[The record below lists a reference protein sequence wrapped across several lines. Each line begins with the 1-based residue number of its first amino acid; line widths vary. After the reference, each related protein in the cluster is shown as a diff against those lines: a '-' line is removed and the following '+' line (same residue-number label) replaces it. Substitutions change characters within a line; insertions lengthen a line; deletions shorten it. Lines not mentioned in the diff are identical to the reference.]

1 MSWQPYNDYK
11 VSWEYVSGDRFV
23 EFNGLYYSIDKNCES
38 SSEKIGTYK
47 CTIKA
52 DDGTLINS
60 FNITFNQNGVCES
73 CPCEDYGYR
82 VTSCFNDTVNV
93 PLCGGNGTFNGF
105 SVEKMCVNPIEKDIE
120 TYNRW
125 KIGDI
130 TFVNDSGDNFVTFN
144 GNRWNVEDENCNEQR
159 QGSYEVSVLDEDDN
173 FITDCTVTFTQNA
186 PCPQCPCTSY
196 EYRVDRCFD
205 DEITLYACVQQPAQL
220 SGLVIK
226 RRCTYPQSET
236 WEDYDSYIIG
246 VPTLIS
252 GEDIVV
258 FSDGNKF
265 YAASGDNCTT
275 SAKTASYSIP
285 FSSDN
290 GLISSC
296 TVNFTQEAACP
307 NCGCL
312 EYSYD
317 VTVNNVTVESC
328 GGNGYLRARQFPPR
342 SGVFSVQRT
351 CVSPQG
357 HSSFYTNYEISSIIG
372 NGFVTFDG
380 NSAYTVDKN
389 CTEDDKECTY
399 EMALFDKD
407 ENYSTEIGTYHVTF
421 SQSADCD
428 DCQCENYVYSG
439 IGSFDSV
446 TIEPCGSSGTLSGM
460 TIYRRCTGPMVTDFV
475 IYNDWKVSGETDEFA
490 TFNGKEW
497 SVGQN
502 CGEPREKTYELLILD
517 ENDADTDIRTSVK
530 FTQDNGCSECPCE
543 YEYRIE
549 SCFVSAVTVDAC
561 VKTRQEPLEGLVV
574 QRKCKN
580 TENWEDYEDYI
591 IGTPSRI
598 GGEPFFLT
606 FTEDNKAYNANENCF
621 SNSIGAVYSFPIL
634 NDANEHISACTI
646 TFIQQPCSCEDIAQ
660 KHTTVL
666 KCTFEDSGGTNVLIG
681 SATTHCGSI
690 SATSDSEMIDNL
702 ITQKDGDDYKF
713 YVSVN
718 ERQDTTKPR
727 SAGITFSYRN
737 SDNEVSGCSTP
748 LYIEQNG
755 SYCECSKLPKIEV
768 EDRYYLKWRDN
779 EPQWFGTESMM
790 RSQDVYKSISACT
803 SIFLTDDDP
812 TIIDS
817 TLQAKYSWK
826 FFVQARWKDNISWS
840 ARTKTITA
848 FTVSDAV
855 IDERNVLIG
864 GDVCDEKEIT
874 IVQSGAPTCDCESYF
889 YIYGPNAL
897 THTDNSFTTNEF
909 NGTVWYRHNCYE
921 YYVDTDG
928 EFFKFDIDTSET
940 DSWLKLEFDGEIAFT
955 TGSHPYHVGT
965 IKYYFL
971 DATSSTRTTTFKLL
985 FDSPNGVCETE
996 IFVTQEPKEITVC
1009 DCSSVKAYSKSLGGK
1024 SYNTFDA
1031 VEFYPIGTNCT
1042 LGGMSVN
1049 FVGDCDWINSLR
1061 IVPNGD
1067 RYKLYLDGV
1076 EQNPSTT
1083 ETRQCKVSWQT
1094 DGIGSVGACNGEIE
1108 INQKPFIEC
1117 ACNKLTVVDDTI
1129 ETARTFDYSDQDQT
1143 RVIGSIGF
1151 DYESDY
1157 GDCGIPMFKTNNT
1170 QQRYFEIVEPINLID
1185 DGNGHVRGE
1194 IAVTV
1199 HPYHEIGHQDVSFNI
1214 FLNGCD
1220 QSNRR
1225 WNKIIP
1231 LIINPKP

>member
-1 MSWQPYNDYK
+1 MNLQPYKDYTAHWQHISGKDFVTFDGFNYK
-11 VSWEYVSGDRFV
+11 VDENCTSPNTSGVYR
-23 EFNGLYYSIDKNCES
+23 
-38 SSEKIGTYK
+38 
-47 CTIKA
+47 CTIVSTQ
-52 DDGTLINS
+52 GTTIGS
-60 FNITFNQNGVCES
+60 PFNVTFNQNGICSACVCNTYQYRVS
-73 CPCEDYGYR
+73 NKTIDVDACIQSQKQLPRLDVQRKCTSPYTQQDWEDYDSYTIGTPTIAGHSHFIEFSSDYNYYSVTANNCTHDSLTEYFSLPFLDENNNS
-82 VTSCFNDTVNV
+82 VTSC
-93 PLCGGNGTFNGF
+93 
-105 SVEKMCVNPIEKDIE
+105 SIE
-120 TYNRW
+120 
-125 KIGDI
+125 
-130 TFVNDSGDNFVTFN
+130 
-144 GNRWNVEDENCNEQR
+144 
-159 QGSYEVSVLDEDDN
+159 
-173 FITDCTVTFTQNA
+173 FIQA
-186 PCPQCPCTSY
+186 ALCPQCPCT
-196 EYRVDRCFD
+196 
-205 DEITLYACVQQPAQL
+205 
-220 SGLVIK
+220 K
-226 RRCTYPQSET
+226 
-236 WEDYDSYIIG
+236 
-246 VPTLIS
+246 
-252 GEDIVV
+252 
-258 FSDGNKF
+258 
-265 YAASGDNCTT
+265 
-275 SAKTASYSIP
+275 
-285 FSSDN
+285 
-290 GLISSC
+290 
-296 TVNFTQEAACP
+296 
-307 NCGCL
+307 
-312 EYSYD
+312 YSYD
-317 VTVNNVTVESC
+317 VTVNNVTVDAC
-328 GGNGYLRARQFPPR
+328 GGSGNLRHLI
-342 SGVFSVQRT
+342 SVQRGCVT
-351 CVSPQG
+351 PPKGSKPFIEYNIISIEHKSGDEIVNFNGNSYSVSANCSNIDKEEKIEIRLFDTNASQEFGRPYEITFTQSGICDSCQCEVYEYKVSDKTINISACAQEILQPIDLVIQRRCTTPQEEDWKTYNTYNIGTPTSSGAEFVTLSDDYKYYSVSPNCSDSALTAIYNMPILDE
-357 HSSFYTNYEISSIIG
+357 HNEPIRISG
-372 NGFVTFDG
+372 NIASCNVTFMQE
-380 NSAYTVDKN
+380 AQ
-389 CTEDDKECTY
+389 CE
-399 EMALFDKD
+399 
-407 ENYSTEIGTYHVTF
+407 
-421 SQSADCD
+421 
-428 DCQCENYVYSG
+428 DCQCENYVYNG
-439 IGSFDSV
+439 IGSFDNV

-460 TIYRRCTGPMVTDFV
+460 VIYRRCTDPMVTDFV
-475 IYNDWKVSGETDEFA
+475 IYNDWKVSGETDEFV

-497 SVGQN
+497 SAGQN

-517 ENDADTDIRTSVK
+517 ENDADTGIRTSVK
-530 FTQDNGCSECPCE
+530 FTQDSGCTECPCE
-543 YEYRIE
+543 YEYRIA
-549 SCFVSAVTVDAC
+549 SCFNTPIIIDAC
-561 VKTRQEPLEGLVV
+561 VETNQEPLEGLVV
-574 QRKCKN
+574 QRRCKN

-591 IGTPSRI
+591 IGTPSKI
-598 GGEPFFLT
+598 GGDPFLT
-606 FTEDNKAYNANENCF
+606 FTKDNKAYNAHENCF
-621 SNSIGAVYSFPIL
+621 SRSIGAVYSFPIL
-634 NDANEHISACTI
+634 NDVNEHISACTI
-646 TFIQQPCSCEDIAQ
+646 TFIQQPCSCEDLAQ

-755 SYCECSKLPKIEV
+755 SYCECSKLPKIEA

-779 EPQWFGTESMM
+779 EPQWFNTESMIL
-790 RSQDVYKSISACT
+790 SQDVYKSISACT

-826 FFVQARWKDNISWS
+826 FLVQARWKDNISWS

-889 YIYGPNAL
+889 YICGPNAL
-897 THTDNSFTTNEF
+897 TYTDNSFTTNEF
-909 NGTVWYRHNCYE
+909 NGTVWYRHSCYE

-928 EFFKFDIDTSET
+928 EFFKFDIDTNET

-955 TGSHPYHVGT
+955 TSFNPYHVGK

-1009 DCSSVKAYSKSLGGK
+1009 DCSSVKTYSKSLGGK

-1076 EQNPSTT
+1076 EQNPSTR

-1094 DGIGSVGACNGEIE
+1094 DGIGSVGVCNGEIE